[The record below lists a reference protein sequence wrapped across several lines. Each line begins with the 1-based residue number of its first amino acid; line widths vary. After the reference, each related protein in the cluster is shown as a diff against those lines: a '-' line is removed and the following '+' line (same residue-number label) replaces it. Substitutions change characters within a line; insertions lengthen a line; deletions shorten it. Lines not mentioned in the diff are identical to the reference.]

1 LFAGSIVGLQ
11 PGTTYDVR
19 LVLTDPDGET
29 ITENLTTATREVP
42 VAPKGMRKRYVVPKA
57 ASGASGGSGA
67 KGDPF
72 QGLEVALRR
81 AEPGDLFLLAAGQY
95 AVQGLQPGVSGAAD
109 KPIIVRGE
117 NAESV
122 IIDGGGGDVAL
133 DFSGR
138 NHIWLERTT
147 IQNARALLR
156 AEQAKR
162 IVVRGNIFRIILARA
177 AAGVEVLRAAS
188 YQFVIS
194 DNRFLGPNTG
204 WPAKYKGKKIPEHTN
219 GIVLAGAGHDVSYNE
234 ITRVGDGINTG
245 RIGEN
250 NAAGSGLRATDIY
263 NNDIDETRTECIEA
277 DYSLTNIRIYENRLT
292 NCTYAVSMQ
301 PAMGGPVYV
310 FRNAIFNSSFG
321 PFKLH
326 NHTSGVLL
334 FHNTSVRIGRPLKI
348 IPVGETVNDVI
359 SRNNLYIGTRG
370 PALHTRARMVRCD
383 FDNDGYSYTIKGS
396 FARWNGKTYRSA
408 LHVKEAGVIYAV
420 NGPIMV
426 FSRKVFESG
435 PVPPTGDLAVQPRTQ
450 NRPLLGATSRALDKG
465 VLLPNFNDQFVGD
478 APDLGC
484 CELGQPLPHVG
495 PRPEW
500 GVSEVPVD
508 VTALNQ

>member
-1 LFAGSIVGLQ
+1 MAIPRTLLASMLLYAVCVLAPSIINPAAADRIWQPVDPAGMDNVEAGVPVFELPTLHSIGILWPVRGDDNGDAAVAVFYRQNGSDAWREAYPLFWIHPERQPEQHHVSGGRLFAGSIVGLQ

-42 VAPKGMRKRYVVPKA
+42 VAPKGMRMRYVVPKA

-72 QGLEVALRR
+72 QGLEVALSR

-95 AVQGLQPGVSGAAD
+95 AVQGLQPGVSGAVD
-109 KPIIVRGE
+109 KPIIIRGE

-277 DYSLTNIRIYENRLT
+277 DYSLTNIRIYENRHRAT
-292 NCTYAVSMQ
+292 ARA
-301 PAMGGPVYV
+301 PA
-310 FRNAIFNSSFG
+310 R
-321 PFKLH
+321 
-326 NHTSGVLL
+326 
-334 FHNTSVRIGRPLKI
+334 
-348 IPVGETVNDVI
+348 
-359 SRNNLYIGTRG
+359 
-370 PALHTRARMVRCD
+370 
-383 FDNDGYSYTIKGS
+383 
-396 FARWNGKTYRSA
+396 
-408 LHVKEAGVIYAV
+408 
-420 NGPIMV
+420 
-426 FSRKVFESG
+426 
-435 PVPPTGDLAVQPRTQ
+435 
-450 NRPLLGATSRALDKG
+450 
-465 VLLPNFNDQFVGD
+465 
-478 APDLGC
+478 
-484 CELGQPLPHVG
+484 
-495 PRPEW
+495 
-500 GVSEVPVD
+500 
-508 VTALNQ
+508 